1 MVEFFGF
8 IAIAA
13 VIVLVFFISG
23 MYNERKE
30 KQRYKEKLQREY
42 GFLNKREYSPEG
54 FANLDGY
61 YRHHKSEDSLDD
73 ITWNDLN
80 MDDIFMQMNYSKTS
94 AGDEYLYYLLR
105 TPAVRNPDWTDFE
118 EKTEFYRTHSKER
131 LQLQLILHKMGYTG
145 KYSIYDYLENLDTLG
160 KRSSTKDIFGIAA
173 FVFAIIL
180 CFIQL
185 GWGLALIFLV
195 LLYNLVTYFKGK
207 AEIDPYITSFRY
219 IFRILH
225 EIEEIKKCRHNVIKE
240 EVEQLEKLYHKF
252 DRFSRFSYLIMSPG
266 RMSGDMMEMG
276 LDYIR
281 MFLHLDL
288 IKFNSMLKE
297 VNKYR
302 SEIDEMLTLIG
313 KLDVVLSVG
322 EYRTYLQTYCLP
334 VYQKEAYVAGALYHP
349 LLTDPVKN
357 DVSVKRS
364 VLITGSNAS
373 GKSTFLKTV
382 AVNAI
387 LAQSIH
393 TVCADRYVADC
404 FRIFSS
410 ITLKDNIFEGDSY
423 YMTEIKSIK
432 RILDAAKEDKSPVL
446 SFVDEVLR
454 GTNTT
459 ERIAASGIILQQL
472 AQNKGFCFAATHDL
486 ELTEI
491 LKHYYDNVHFEE
503 RIEGGDIVFPYRLQK
518 GPATTRNAIALLK
531 IMGYDNAVTQRAQNQ
546 AEHFEINRKWEVL
559 S

>member
-13 VIVLVFFISG
+13 SCLLVFFISG
-23 MYNERKE
+23 MINERNEQK
-30 KQRYKEKLQREY
+30 RYREKLQKEY

-61 YRHHKSEDSLDD
+61 YRHHKSEDSVDD

-94 AGDEYLYYLLR
+94 AGDEYLYHLLR
-105 TPAVRNPDWTDFE
+105 TPAVSNQDWTDFE

-160 KRSSTKDIFGIAA
+160 KRSSTKDLLGIAA

-180 CFIQL
+180 CFIHL
-185 GWGLALIFLV
+185 GWGLALIFIV

-225 EIEEIKKCRHNVIKE
+225 EIEEIRKCNHKVIKA

-252 DRFSRFSYLIMSPG
+252 DRFTRFSYLIMSPG
-266 RMSGDMMEMG
+266 RMNGDMLEMG

-302 SEIDEMLTLIG
+302 DEIDKMLTLIG

-322 EYRTYLQTYCLP
+322 E
-334 VYQKEAYVAGALYHP
+334 
-349 LLTDPVKN
+349 
-357 DVSVKRS
+357 
-364 VLITGSNAS
+364 
-373 GKSTFLKTV
+373 
-382 AVNAI
+382 
-387 LAQSIH
+387 
-393 TVCADRYVADC
+393 
-404 FRIFSS
+404 
-410 ITLKDNIFEGDSY
+410 
-423 YMTEIKSIK
+423 
-432 RILDAAKEDKSPVL
+432 
-446 SFVDEVLR
+446 
-454 GTNTT
+454 
-459 ERIAASGIILQQL
+459 
-472 AQNKGFCFAATHDL
+472 
-486 ELTEI
+486 
-491 LKHYYDNVHFEE
+491 
-503 RIEGGDIVFPYRLQK
+503 
-518 GPATTRNAIALLK
+518 
-531 IMGYDNAVTQRAQNQ
+531 
-546 AEHFEINRKWEVL
+546 
-559 S
+559 